1 MSDTPPRAVVVGW
14 PVTHVRS
21 PAIHRF
27 WLKEMGLP
35 GSYDAMALAPDD
47 ARAFFRNLPHSGLAG
62 CNVTVPLKEIAAAAC
77 DVLDPVADGLKA
89 VNTMWLDGRYIMG
102 ANTDVGG
109 FLDNLDDALP
119 DWSRYPGPAVVL
131 GAGGA
136 ARAVAYGL
144 KLREFSPIAIVNRT
158 PERAAEVAALV
169 GATAYGWDALPTLLA
184 NARLLVN
191 TTTLGQVGQPPLE
204 IDLSPLPRSAVVTDV
219 VYNPLETELLKAA
232 RARGNNVADGLGMLL
247 YQAVPGF
254 TRWFGHRPEVTP
266 ALRRAVLATLVPPAG

>member
-27 WLKEMGLP
+27 WLKEMGLQ

-102 ANTDVGG
+102 ANTDTGG

-119 DWSRYPGPAVVL
+119 DWARYPGPAVVL

-144 KLREFSPIAIVNRT
+144 KLRLFSPIAIVNRT
-158 PERAAEVAALV
+158 ADRAAEVAALV
-169 GATAYGWDALPTLLA
+169 GGEAYGWDALPKLLA
-184 NARLLVN
+184 KARLLVN
-191 TTTLGQVGQPPLE
+191 TTTLGQIGQPRLE
-204 IDLSPLPRSAVVTDV
+204 IDLSPLSKIAVVTDV
-219 VYNPLETELLKAA
+219 VYNPLETELLAAA
-232 RARGNNVADGLGMLL
+232 RARGNPVADGLGMLL

-266 ALRRAVLATLVPPAG
+266 ELRRAVLATLESSS

>member
-27 WLKEMGLP
+27 WLKQMGLQ
-35 GSYDAMALAPDD
+35 GSYDALALSPDD

-102 ANTDVGG
+102 ANTDTGG

-119 DWSRYPGPAVVL
+119 EWSRYPGPAVVL

-144 KLREFSPIAIVNRT
+144 KLRLFSPIAIVNRT
-158 PERAAEVAALV
+158 AARAAEVAALI
-169 GATAYGWDALPTLLA
+169 GCEAHGLDALPALLPK
-184 NARLLVN
+184 ARLLVN
-191 TTTLGQVGQPPLE
+191 TTTLGQIGQPPLE
-204 IDLSPLPRSAVVTDV
+204 IDLSPLPKHAVVTDV
-219 VYNPLETELLKAA
+219 VYNPLETELLAAA
-232 RARGNNVADGLGMLL
+232 RARGNPTADGLGMLL

-266 ALRRAVLATLVPPAG
+266 ELRRAVLATLEPSS

>member
-35 GSYDAMALAPDD
+35 GSYDAQALSPDD

-144 KLREFSPIAIVNRT
+144 KLRLFSPISIVNRT
-158 PERAAEVAALV
+158 ADRAAEVAALV
-169 GATAYGWDALPTLLA
+169 GGTAYGWEALPKLLA
-184 NARLLVN
+184 DARILVN

-204 IDLSPLPRSAVVTDV
+204 IDLSPLPKNAVVTDV
-219 VYNPLETELLKAA
+219 VYNPLETGLLTAA
-232 RARGNNVADGLGMLL
+232 RAHGNPVADGLGMLL

>member
-1 MSDTPPRAVVVGW
+1 MSQTPPRAVVVGW

-21 PAIHRF
+21 PVIHRF
-27 WLKEMGLP
+27 WLKQMGLE
-35 GSYDAMALAPDD
+35 GSYDVQALSPDD
-47 ARAFFRNLPHSGLAG
+47 AHAFFRNLPQSGLAG

-119 DWSRYPGPAVVL
+119 NWSLYPGPAVVL

-144 KLREFSPIAIVNRT
+144 KLRDFSPIAVVNRT
-158 PERAAEVAALV
+158 PGRAAEVAALV
-169 GATAYGWDALPTLLA
+169 GGRAYGWDALPTLLGD
-184 NARLLVN
+184 ARILVN
-191 TTTLGQVGQPPLE
+191 TTSLGQVGQPPLE
-204 IDLSPLPRSAVVTDV
+204 IDLTNLQRSAVVTDV
-219 VYNPLETELLKAA
+219 VYNPLETDLLKAA
-232 RARGNNVADGLGMLL
+232 RARGNPTADGLGMLL

-266 ALRRAVLATLVPPAG
+266 ALRDAVLATLAPPT

>member
-27 WLKEMGLP
+27 WLQEMGLP
-35 GSYDAMALAPDD
+35 GSYDAQALSPDD

-144 KLREFSPIAIVNRT
+144 KLRLFSPISIVNRT
-158 PERAAEVAALV
+158 ADRAAEVATLV
-169 GATAYGWDALPTLLA
+169 GGKPYGWDDLPKLLA
-184 NARLLVN
+184 DARILVN

-204 IDLSPLPRSAVVTDV
+204 IDLSTLPRSAVVTDV
-219 VYNPLETELLKAA
+219 VYNPLETGLLQAA
-232 RARGNNVADGLGMLL
+232 RARGNPTADGLGMLL

>member
-21 PAIHRF
+21 PVIHRF

-35 GSYDAMALAPDD
+35 GFYDAQALSPDD

-119 DWSRYPGPAVVL
+119 DWSRNPGPAVVL

-144 KLREFSPIAIVNRT
+144 KLRLFSPIAIVNRT
-158 PERAAEVAALV
+158 PDRAAEVAALV
-169 GATAYGWDALPTLLA
+169 RGTAYGWDALPKLLA
-184 NARLLVN
+184 DARILVN

-204 IDLSPLPRSAVVTDV
+204 IDLSVLPRSTIVTDV
-219 VYNPLETELLKAA
+219 VYNPLETGLLKAA
-232 RARGNNVADGLGMLL
+232 RARGNPVADGLGMLL

>member
-27 WLKEMGLP
+27 WLKEMGLE

-102 ANTDVGG
+102 ANTDTGG

-144 KLREFSPIAIVNRT
+144 KLRLFSPIAIVNRT
-158 PERAAEVAALV
+158 ADRAAEVAALV
-169 GATAYGWDALPTLLA
+169 GGEAHGWDALPALLA
-184 NARLLVN
+184 KARLLVN
-191 TTTLGQVGQPPLE
+191 TTTLGQVGQPRLE
-204 IDLSPLPRSAVVTDV
+204 IDLSPLPKNAVVTDV
-219 VYNPLETELLKAA
+219 VYNPLETEFLAAA
-232 RARGNNVADGLGMLL
+232 RARGNPVADGLGMLL

-266 ALRRAVLATLVPPAG
+266 ELRRAVLATLEPSG

>member
-1 MSDTPPRAVVVGW
+1 MSDSPPRAVVVGW

-21 PAIHRF
+21 PVIHRF
-27 WLKEMGLP
+27 WLKEMGLA
-35 GSYDAMALAPDD
+35 GSYDAMALAPED

-102 ANTDVGG
+102 ANTDTGG

-119 DWSRYPGPAVVL
+119 EWSRYPGPAVVL

-144 KLREFSPIAIVNRT
+144 KLRLFSPIAVVNRT
-158 PERAAEVAALV
+158 VERAAEVAALV
-169 GATAYGWDALPTLLA
+169 GGEAYGWEALPKLLA
-184 NARLLVN
+184 TARILVN
-191 TTTLGQVGQPPLE
+191 TTTLGQIGQPPLE
-204 IDLSPLPRSAVVTDV
+204 IDLTPLPKIAVVTDV
-219 VYNPLETELLKAA
+219 VYNPVETPLLAAA
-232 RARGNNVADGLGMLL
+232 RARGNPVADGLGMLL

-266 ALRRAVLATLVPPAG
+266 ALRRAVLATLETPG